1 MFYEIYNTILFQ
13 PLLNLMVWCYNLVG
27 DIGVAIIIVTILVR
41 LVLVP
46 LSVKA
51 TKSQR
56 ALQQLQ
62 PEMNKLR
69 QQHKDNKEE
78 QTKALMEFYKKNKIN
93 PASSCLPMLVQ
104 LPIIFALYRVFRV
117 GMNAESMDKL
127 YSFVSQP
134 ETVNHFF
141 INLVDMTEPNLIL
154 AVLAGIFQFLQSRM
168 MMPKGANK
176 KKSAKGQ
183 GIAADMSS
191 MMTKQMTYFLPVMTV
206 FIAMSLPSGLALYW
220 ATTTLFA
227 LGQQYLI
234 IKWWKP
240 ENKEEKGAGGKKS
253 ATPAK

>member
-1 MFYEIYNTILFQ
+1 MFYEIYITTLFQ
-13 PLLNLMVWCYNLVG
+13 PLLNLMIWFYNLVG
-27 DIGVAIIIVTILVR
+27 DIGVAIIIVTVLVR

-46 LSVKA
+46 LSIKA

-69 QQHKDNKEE
+69 KQHKDNKEE
-78 QTKALMEFYKKNKIN
+78 QTKALMDFYKKNKIN

-117 GMNAESMDKL
+117 GMDANNMDQL
-127 YSFVSQP
+127 YSFVGQP
-134 ETVNHFF
+134 ETIDPFFASLVN
-141 INLVDMTEPNLIL
+141 MTEPNLIL
-154 AVLAGIFQFLQSRM
+154 AVMAGIFQFLQSRM
-168 MMPKGANK
+168 MMPKGATK
-176 KKSAKGQ
+176 KKSKGQ

-191 MMTKQMTYFLPVMTV
+191 MMTKQMTYFLPVITV

-240 ENKEEKGAGGKKS
+240 ENEKDNAGGGKKS
-253 ATPAK
+253 AAATAK